1 MLYTIS
7 FFTLSKEIY
16 LFLIHA
22 NRDHDL
28 LLNGMNNP
36 IASAIKQIC
45 DERGIPQEQVIEA
58 LEAALAA
65 AYRKD
70 FGEKNQ
76 NIKVEFD
83 LKTGDSH
90 VFDVKTVVE
99 DVPPEEEGVTNEQE
113 QQEDQK
119 GEQTESADG
128 QEQAEEEERRRFN
141 PKTDI
146 QLSDIRVTKS
156 DAEIGDEIRTSLT
169 VPAEYGRMAAQTAK
183 QVIIQKIREAE
194 RTILFDTFKGKEG
207 AIVIGVV
214 QRREDSRVLIDLG
227 KVTAILPMNEQIARE
242 RYMSGDRVKVYVK
255 SVGESNRGPEIIVSR
270 ATPSMVRKI
279 FESEIPEV
287 SSGAIE
293 IKGVSR
299 DAGNRSKV
307 AVLSHQDTIDP
318 IGSCIGQR
326 GSRIQMII
334 AELGGEKIDVIQYDE
349 DPKSFIINALSPAK
363 IASIELFPDTRVA
376 RVLVAEDQL
385 SLAIGKMGQNVR
397 LASQLT
403 GWSIEVH
410 QEGVVREY
418 KKGAKD
424 DDDAGEEIDLRA
436 TKESIDDETTD
447 EPSEEIINTLEDE

>member
-1 MLYTIS
+1 
-7 FFTLSKEIY
+7 
-16 LFLIHA
+16 
-22 NRDHDL
+22 
-28 LLNGMNNP
+28 MNNP

-83 LKTGDSH
+83 LKTGDSR
-90 VFDVKTVVE
+90 VFDVKQVVE
-99 DVPPEEEGVTNEQE
+99 DLPPEEEGAE
-113 QQEDQK
+113 
-119 GEQTESADG
+119 GAEQTESDEVG
-128 QEQAEEEERRRFN
+128 DEMAEGDEEKRRFN

-146 QLSDIRVTKS
+146 QLTEIRATKP
-156 DAEIGDEIRTSLT
+156 DAEVGDEIRTELA

-194 RTILFDTFKGKEG
+194 RTILFDTFKGKED

-214 QRREDSRVLIDLG
+214 QRREDSRVLVDLG
-227 KVTAILPMNEQIARE
+227 KVTAILPQNEQIARE

-270 ATPSMVRKI
+270 ATPLMVKKI

-287 SSGAIE
+287 ASGAIE

-307 AVLSHQDTIDP
+307 AVFTTQDTIDP

-349 DPKSFIINALSPAK
+349 NPTVFIANALSPAK
-363 IASIELFPDTRVA
+363 ISSIELFPETRIA

-385 SLAIGKMGQNVR
+385 SLAIGKMGQNVK

-403 GWSIEVH
+403 GWNIEVH
-410 QEGVVREY
+410 QEGVVREF
-418 KKGAKD
+418 KKGAID
-424 DDDAGEEIDLRA
+424 AEDAGEEIDLRA
-436 TKESIDDETTD
+436 TKDDQSQEEGGES
-447 EPSEEIINTLEDE
+447 SEATEEE

>member
-1 MLYTIS
+1 
-7 FFTLSKEIY
+7 
-16 LFLIHA
+16 
-22 NRDHDL
+22 
-28 LLNGMNNP
+28 MNNP

-45 DERGIPQEQVIEA
+45 DERGIPQEQVIDA

-83 LKTGDSH
+83 LKTGDSR
-90 VFDVKTVVE
+90 VFDVKMVVE
-99 DVPPEEEGVTNEQE
+99 DLPPEEEKEAGDEGAVEELTESTVYTEQE
-113 QQEDQK
+113 GDEDEK
-119 GEQTESADG
+119 
-128 QEQAEEEERRRFN
+128 RRFN

-146 QLSDIRVTKS
+146 QLSDIQETKP
-156 DAEIGDEIRTSLT
+156 DVEIGDEVRTELT

-194 RTILFDTFKGKEG
+194 RTILFDTFKGKQD
-207 AIVIGVV
+207 AIVVGVI
-214 QRREDSRVLIDLG
+214 QRREDSRVLVDLG
-227 KVTAILPMNEQIARE
+227 KVTAILPMNEQISRE

-270 ATPSMVRKI
+270 STPLMVRKI

-287 SSGAIE
+287 GSGAIE

-307 AVLSHQDTIDP
+307 AVFTTQDTIDP

-349 DPKSFIINALSPAK
+349 DPKIYIAHALSPAK
-363 IASIELFPDTRVA
+363 ISSIELFPETKVA
-376 RVLVAEDQL
+376 RVMVGEDQL
-385 SLAIGKMGQNVR
+385 SLAIGKMGQNVK

-418 KKGAKD
+418 KKGAGQSE
-424 DDDAGEEIDLRA
+424 DAGEEIDLRA
-436 TKESIDDETTD
+436 TKDEIQEQEDSELAGVSSEDTVPKTD
-447 EPSEEIINTLEDE
+447 EDEKLEE

>member
-1 MLYTIS
+1 
-7 FFTLSKEIY
+7 
-16 LFLIHA
+16 
-22 NRDHDL
+22 
-28 LLNGMNNP
+28 MNNP

-45 DERGIPQEQVIEA
+45 DDRGIPQEQVIEA

-76 NIKVEFD
+76 NIKVDFD
-83 LKTGDSH
+83 LKTGDSR
-90 VFDVKTVVE
+90 VFDVKTVV
-99 DVPPEEEGVTNEQE
+99 DDLPPEEETDEKDE
-113 QQEDQK
+113 K
-119 GEQTESADG
+119 
-128 QEQAEEEERRRFN
+128 EEEKKEDAKASGKQEELAEVEEGEDERRRFN

-146 QLSDIRVTKS
+146 QVSEIRETRP
-156 DAEIGDEIRTSLT
+156 DAEVGDEIRTELSA
-169 VPAEYGRMAAQTAK
+169 PAEYGRMAAQTAK

-194 RTILFDTFKGKEG
+194 RTILFDTFKGKED

-227 KVTAILPMNEQIARE
+227 KVTAILPHNEQIARE

-270 ATPSMVRKI
+270 ATPLMVKKI
-279 FESEIPEV
+279 FDSEIPEIA
-287 SSGAIE
+287 SGAIE

-307 AVLSHQDTIDP
+307 AVWTTQDTIDP

-334 AELGGEKIDVIQYDE
+334 AELGGEKIDVIQYDD
-349 DPKSFIINALSPAK
+349 DPKAFIANALSPAK
-363 IASIELFPDTRVA
+363 ISSIELFPETKIA
-376 RVLVAEDQL
+376 RVLVGEDQL
-385 SLAIGKMGQNVR
+385 SLAIGKMGQNVK

-403 GWSIEVH
+403 GWNIEVH

-418 KKGAKD
+418 RKGVKD
-424 DDDAGEEIDLRA
+424 ADDQDAGEEIDMRKSA
-436 TKESIDDETTD
+436 TD
-447 EPSEEIINTLEDE
+447 EDRTDDAPPLIEN